1 MIQLSID
8 SDKRLWYV
16 DEGGRMRKDTGSYL
30 LYFGENGFE
39 EIELSCVTNIHGNII
54 RQYATSLIVQSDE
67 EQVYPVSFTLTGD
80 RLISEPIPVDAAM
93 TSRAGEIAV
102 YVRVVYQDRV
112 VGRTNHIHFKV
123 RSGVCGD
130 PDIPHTLQVTPRE
143 KPQEFSSPAGYD
155 RVEVGAVQAEE
166 LTVYPEDARQVFLPA
181 ENRYFGKV
189 TVERPDLSLED
200 VSVIPSTERQ
210 YITADDGHYAIRS
223 VRVEPISS
231 ALDLQIKRA
240 EPSVREQTITADGE
254 YVGLSQVRID
264 PVTAAIDPNIS
275 PLNIR
280 KDVEILGVRGEAE
293 PIEITVEDEDDDPCL
308 AYLYDYDGTPVATYT
323 AAQLEELESLPVPP
337 EHSGLRFLR
346 YNRTKASMIEYLTD
360 NHTSISAGA
369 MYETSD
375 GHTRI
380 TVSPDPSNLSAELV
394 LSLDQTQVNI
404 DWGDGNTETLTEV
417 AAART
422 LTHTYAQ
429 QREYVVDIERV
440 YGNVYLGN
448 RTGSAPVTSQK
459 GLLKHVEIGR
469 GFLLADKAFSDCNT
483 LESVIIPDSINSLA
497 IYTFNNCYSLRF
509 VVLPDTFVSLASYVF
524 NNCYSLREVVF
535 SDPMSGVSTYAF
547 RYCSGLERFCCSRV
561 LGSIG
566 RNAFEGCYN
575 LKKIYLGEE
584 MTSIAEST
592 FSECRNLVTAKLPAT
607 VTAVYRNAFY
617 NCASLKWVDLPEGLL
632 SIGERAFYA
641 AGLRSLR
648 LPSTLTTVDT
658 YVFSDCKALEEVT
671 LPSSLTGL
679 APGTF
684 ANCYGLKRV
693 NTGSVSTIGSSA
705 FTSCKALTQLTLGE
719 NTTSLGYSAL
729 ANCIALNRLYLPP
742 SVSFLDASFV
752 SGCSSLKELDLSRH
766 IAPPQATNSTFSNI
780 PAFMRVYVRDEEKRA
795 LFASANG
802 WSSISSR
809 IMVKPTP

>member
-1 MIQLSID
+1 MA
-8 SDKRLWYV
+8 
-16 DEGGRMRKDTGSYL
+16 DTGEYL
-30 LYFGENGFE
+30 LYFGENEFE

-54 RQYATSLIVQSDE
+54 RLYNTELIVRSDE
-67 EQVYPVSFTLTGD
+67 ERVYPVSFTLTDD
-80 RLISEPIPVDAAM
+80 RLVSDTIPVDAEM

-102 YVRVVYQDRV
+102 YVRFTYQEDC
-112 VGRTNHIHFKV
+112 VGRTNCVRFKI
-123 RSGVCGD
+123 RSGVCED
-130 PDIPHTLQVTPRE
+130 PCHPQTLRVIPKPD
-143 KPQEFSSPAGYD
+143 PQEFSSPDGYD
-155 RVEVGAVQAEE
+155 RVEVAAVESE
-166 LTVYPEDARQVFLPA
+166 DLTVVPEDARQVFLPS
-181 ENRYFGKV
+181 ENHYFGKV

-200 VSVIPSTERQ
+200 ISVTPSSGEQ
-210 YITADDGHYAIRS
+210 YITADDDHFAIRS
-223 VRVEPISS
+223 VRVAPISS
-231 ALDLQIKRA
+231 AIDLQIKRA
-240 EPSVREQTITADGE
+240 DPSTQEQTITADGE
-254 YVGLSQVRID
+254 YVGLSQVRVSS
-264 PVTAAIDPNIS
+264 VTSSIDPNIT

-280 KDVEILGVRGEAE
+280 RDVEILGVRGEMETAD
-293 PIEITVEDEDDDPCL
+293 ITVEDEDDDPCL

-337 EHSGLRFLR
+337 AHSGLRFLR

-448 RTGSAPVTSQK
+448 RTGSAPITSQK

-535 SDPMSGVSTYAF
+535 SDLTAGVSTYAF

-617 NCASLKWVDLPEGLL
+617 NCASLKWVELPEGLL

-679 APGTF
+679 APGAF

-719 NTTSLGYSAL
+719 NTTSLSSSSLSY
-729 ANCIALNRLYLPP
+729 CTALNRLYLPP
-742 SVSFLDASFV
+742 SVSILDASFV